1 MKIQKI
7 FSLIL
12 TNLDQNHRDLLHKKK
27 NCKKFLRLGCCH
39 KTASENDFSTLARI
53 LIQKNWNSFV
63 TYPLF
68 FKVYHLRIQLF
79 LTADSG
85 SVSYQN
91 KFYGFYIWNS
101 YVVNRS
107 FYGKRNYLTVYLK
120 HWSKLRHYQPKLLEI
135 EWF

>member
-1 MKIQKI
+1 MISAVGLFCYDKFEETPEKVVNLSKLTKPY
-7 FSLIL
+7 FSI
-12 TNLDQNHRDLLHKKK
+12 
-27 NCKKFLRLGCCH
+27 
-39 KTASENDFSTLARI
+39 LARVVI

-63 TYPLF
+63 THPLF

-91 KFYGFYIWNS
+91 KFYGLYIWNS

-120 HWSKLRHYQPKLLEI
+120 HWSKLRHYQHKLSENEI
-135 EWF
+135 LL